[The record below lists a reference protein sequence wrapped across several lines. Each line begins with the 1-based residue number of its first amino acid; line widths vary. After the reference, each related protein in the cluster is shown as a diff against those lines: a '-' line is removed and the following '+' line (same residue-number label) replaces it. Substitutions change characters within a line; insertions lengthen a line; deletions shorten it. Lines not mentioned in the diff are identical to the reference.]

1 MKPTPHFITATNR
14 QTGNTGEFEYLAYS
28 EGHAKQMFK
37 AQYPAWKIK
46 SIGTAMTPIYKGI
59 ILATCLAMTG
69 VAAVRHLP
77 EAYPQIDFPF
87 ESSENHVND

>member
-1 MKPTPHFITATNR
+1 MKSTSHFITATNR
-14 QTGNTGEFEYLAYS
+14 QTGNTVEFEYLAYS
-28 EGHAKQMFK
+28 EKHAEQMFK

-46 SIGTAMTPIYKGI
+46 SIGTAMTPIYTGI
-59 ILATCLAMTG
+59 MVATCLVMTV

-87 ESSENHVND
+87 ESSENPRN

>member
-14 QTGNTGEFEYLAYS
+14 TTNRTVKFEYLAYS
-28 EGHAKQMFK
+28 EKHAEQMFK

-46 SIGTAMTPIYKGI
+46 SIGTAMTPIYKCVM
-59 ILATCLAMTG
+59 ILTCLTMTG
-69 VAAVRHLP
+69 VATVRHLP

-87 ESSENHVND
+87 ESSENHAND